1 MTQFKH
7 GSVNDDLIKQELKDW
22 LKKVQ
27 HKTFL
32 SFF

>member
-7 GSVNDDLIKQELKDW
+7 GSVNNDLIEKELKDW

-27 HKTFL
+27 HKKFL